1 MRCVNPRAGK
11 KTSGLPLGL
20 LTMILVLAQ
29 ACGTHEDFAPV
40 ITDLSRP
47 PTTPWEWDQGFNK
60 GSVVLI
66 GKVHFEDPD
75 GDVVLLHFRWTEYEQ
90 ELTVKSLDTVLQGL
104 AGTKSGSIPFR
115 LSISTDSRAGEYE
128 VQASLSDGQGNIS
141 NTWVEPYKIRPKP

>member
-1 MRCVNPRAGK
+1 M
-11 KTSGLPLGL
+11 GL
-20 LTMILVLAQ
+20 LAMILVLAP
-29 ACGTHEDFAPV
+29 ACGTQEDFAPV

-47 PTTPWEWDQGFNK
+47 PTTPWEWDQGFNN

-66 GKVHFEDPD
+66 GKVQFEDPD

-128 VQASLSDGQGNIS
+128 VQASVSDGQGNVS
-141 NTWVEPYKIRPKP
+141 NTWVETYTIRPKP